1 MNDCLAYALAYAEA
15 LPGKLLPVRA
25 MEKRPAIAEWQKA
38 ASNDLDVLER
48 WFADGRVNI
57 GWQPDAGYI
66 VLDVDMKAD
75 ESGVNGFG
83 TLAGYESKHGTLPVT
98 LSATTP
104 TDGKHY
110 VFRLPAGITAKN
122 VVGNR
127 AGMSGLDIRTAG
139 GQIVVQPSERP
150 EGKYHWDSWNPLDGT
165 RPHIAEAPAWVVQFA
180 CGTLDAKPKKSAP
193 KAAKAGGGMVILEGS
208 RNAALVTEAGRLRR
222 VGYEKEAMVAA
233 LQALNDA
240 QFIPPVPTDEVR
252 AIAQWSCEHHNPTEG
267 ATLAEQQA
275 GEDWQAE
282 IEDAGSAADV
292 LDVVRRLHLDPGLS
306 RTEKSSLTKAAAK
319 QVGVP
324 VKTLLADLKDNE
336 DASDDRPVISVRRND
351 FSGSVEGCIKV
362 LPAIPTLRQRGS
374 ELVEVVADPHG
385 SRLLPVALPRLA
397 YLVSSIARWH
407 YGEAGDGGPDT
418 GILQAVMGAGSW
430 PGVPKISGLLNQP
443 SLDLASGEIIC
454 GQGYIPSL
462 QREAVFILADFP
474 LFEGTG
480 QEAVALIR
488 GLFAG
493 FTFTSAKGEAVALA
507 AILTA
512 VIRPIL
518 PTAPGFLVNACD
530 IGSGKSY
537 LCELIAAFA
546 GGGSFSRWPGRAEE
560 QGKMLYSA
568 LLEARSVLV
577 LDNLTHDLQSD
588 ALAQILTSQT
598 HSERQL
604 GVSKMPEVSTACLF
618 LANGI
623 NIAAVSD
630 LQRRMLTI
638 TLDAKCERPWER
650 KFDRD
655 VVAEVK
661 GRLGWWRMVALK
673 VLADFLNSGQ
683 QVELSSFG
691 SFGEWGRVVRGAVVA
706 AGLPDPVEGLAANIA
721 DNDDRETL
729 SRVLYFWEEAF
740 DDDAKTLREVVSA
753 VATAS
758 GDDPRNGLKTCFLEL
773 AEERGE
779 INIRKLGQWFKRNE
793 LRIVGRARLVSTGAN
808 NWGKCWAV
816 QRV

>member
-1 MNDCLAYALAYAEA
+1 MANCLAYALAYAEA

-25 MEKRPAIAEWQKA
+25 MEKRPAIAAWQTE
-38 ASNDLDVLER
+38 ASNDIVILER
-48 WFADGRVNI
+48 WFSNPRANI
-57 GWQPDAGYI
+57 GWQPDAGYV
-66 VLDVDMKAD
+66 VLDVDVKAD
-75 ESGVNGFG
+75 HNGINGFG
-83 TLAGYESKHGTLPVT
+83 TLSRIESMHGTLPTT

-104 TDGKHY
+104 TGGRHY
-110 VFRLPAGITAKN
+110 VFKLPEGAHAKN
-122 VVGNR
+122 VVGSK
-127 AGMSGLDIRTAG
+127 AGMPGLDIRTTG

-150 EGKYHWDSWNPLDGT
+150 EGKYQWDGWNPLDGT
-165 RPHIAEAPAWVVQFA
+165 CPHIAEALPWVVQFA
-180 CGTLDAKPKKSAP
+180 CGTLDTKPKKAAP
-193 KAAKAGGGMVILEGS
+193 KTAKAKGGMTVREGG

-222 VGYEKEAMVAA
+222 VGYEEGTMVAA
-233 LQALNDA
+233 LQALNEA
-240 QFIPPVPTDEVR
+240 QFIPPVPIEEVR
-252 AIAQWSCEHHNPTEG
+252 AIAKWTCENHAPSVG
-267 ATLAEQQA
+267 ATLAEQQC
-275 GEDWQAE
+275 GEDWKAE
-282 IEDAGSAADV
+282 IEEADDVAEV
-292 LDVVRRLHLDPGLS
+292 LDVVRRLHLDPGLL
-306 RTEKSSLTKAAAK
+306 RTEKSSLTKVAAK
-319 QVGVP
+319 QVRVP

-351 FSGSVEGCIKV
+351 FAGSVESCIKV

-374 ELVEVVADPHG
+374 ELVEVVADSHG

-418 GILQAVMGAGSW
+418 GVLQAVMGAGSW

-462 QREAVFILADFP
+462 QREAGFTLADFP

-480 QEAVALIR
+480 QEAVALIH

-493 FTFTSAKGEAVALA
+493 FPFTSAKCEAVALA

-518 PTAPGFLVNACD
+518 PTAPGFVVNACD

-537 LCELIAAFA
+537 LCELIACFA
-546 GGGSFSRWPGRAEE
+546 GGSSFSRWPARAEE
-560 QGKMLYSA
+560 QGKMLYSS

-638 TLDAKCERPWER
+638 TLDAMCERPWER

-655 VVAEVK
+655 VLAEVK
-661 GRLGWWRMVALK
+661 AKAGWWRMVALK
-673 VLADFLNSGQ
+673 VLADFLKSGQ
-683 QVELSSFG
+683 QAELSPFG
-691 SFGEWGRVVRGAVVA
+691 SFSEWGRVVRGAVIA

-721 DNDDRETL
+721 DDDNRETL

-740 DDDAKTLREVVSA
+740 DDDAKTLREAVST

-758 GDDPRNGLKTCFLEL
+758 GDDPRNGLRICFLEL

-793 LRIVGRARLVSTGAN
+793 SRIVDRARLVSIGSN